1 MANNNNTI
9 ELLTVGDICD
19 RLMISESVAY
29 RLLRSGA
36 IEAFKIGPIW
46 KIPTDSLNKFIQSSY
61 ASK

>member
-1 MANNNNTI
+1 MTFNNNSI
-9 ELLTVGDICD
+9 DLLTVGDVCD

-46 KIPTDSLNKFIQSSY
+46 KIPADSINKFIQNSCTGR
-61 ASK
+61 